1 MTSFD
6 KANIP
11 LMAAL
16 QLSVAIHDRYG
27 FTSKSTWDH
36 SSSIGKE
43 SNLDGKGRP
52 IANSARL
59 YRQMFPSLKVADEN
73 RERFEI
79 TPEIIERA
87 EDILMTLK
95 GFSFKAIERPLT
107 RFEEQV
113 LEIVNSD
120 TVTHKDLGRIASF
133 PNVYE
138 RKISQEEWEDR
149 EADLA
154 RDSHWVGVPMTKD
167 EFEITIENIR
177 YLSRTDSYLI
187 CAQEHGNI
195 IKFFI
200 DGNKLEGRAVGD
212 VCKIACWVK
221 KQEISKFHGGEETTV
236 NRVKFI

>member
-6 KANIP
+6 KTNIP

-27 FTSKSTWDH
+27 FTSKSTFDH
-36 SSSIGKE
+36 ATSTGKE
-43 SNLDGKGRP
+43 SNLDGNGRP

-59 YRQMFPSLKVADEN
+59 YRQLFPSTKVSEEN
-73 RERFEI
+73 REQFEI
-79 TPEIIERA
+79 TPDIIAQAEEIRH
-87 EDILMTLK
+87 TLK
-95 GFSFKAIERPLT
+95 AFSFKAIERPLT
-107 RFEEQV
+107 NFETQV
-113 LEIVNSD
+113 LGIVNSD
-120 TVTHKDLGRIASF
+120 TVNHKDLGRIASF

-154 RDSHWVGVPMTKD
+154 KDSTWVGVPMTKD
-167 EFEITIENIR
+167 EFDITIENIR

-187 CAQEHGNI
+187 CAQEQGNI
-195 IKFFI
+195 IKFFT
-200 DGNKLEGRAVGD
+200 DGNKLDGRAEGD
-212 VCKIACWVK
+212 TCKIACWVK
-221 KQEISKFHGGEETTV
+221 KQEVSKYHGGQETMV

>member
-6 KANIP
+6 KTNIP

-27 FTSKSTWDH
+27 FTSKSTFDH
-36 SSSIGKE
+36 ATSTGKE
-43 SNLDGKGRP
+43 SNLDGNGRP

-59 YRQMFPSLKVADEN
+59 YRQLFPSAKVSEEN
-73 RERFEI
+73 REQFEI
-79 TPEIIERA
+79 TPDIIAQAEEIRH
-87 EDILMTLK
+87 TLK
-95 GFSFKAIERPLT
+95 AFSFKAIERPLT
-107 RFEEQV
+107 NFETQV
-113 LEIVNSD
+113 LGIVNSD
-120 TVTHKDLGRIASF
+120 TINHKDLGRIASF

-154 RDSHWVGVPMTKD
+154 KDSTWVGVPMTKD
-167 EFEITIENIR
+167 EFDITIENIR

-187 CAQEHGNI
+187 CAQEQGNI
-195 IKFFI
+195 IKFFT
-200 DGNKLEGRAVGD
+200 DGNKLDGRAEGD
-212 VCKIACWVK
+212 TCKIACWVK
-221 KQEISKFHGGEETTV
+221 KQEVSKYHGGQETMV

>member
-6 KANIP
+6 KTNIP

-27 FTSKSTWDH
+27 FTSKSTWDYAT
-36 SSSIGKE
+36 SAGKD
-43 SNLDGKGRP
+43 SNLDGNGRP

-59 YRQMFPSLKVADEN
+59 YRQLFPSVKVSEEN
-73 RERFEI
+73 REQFEI
-79 TPEIIERA
+79 TSDVIAQAEEIRH
-87 EDILMTLK
+87 TLK
-95 GFSFKAIERPLT
+95 AFSFKAIERPLT
-107 RFEEQV
+107 NFETQV
-113 LEIVNSD
+113 LAIVNSD
-120 TVTHKDLGRIASF
+120 TITHKDLGRIASF

-138 RKISQEEWEDR
+138 RKISQEAWEDR
-149 EADLA
+149 ESDLA
-154 RDSHWVGVPMTKD
+154 RDSVWVGVPMTKD

-187 CAQEHGNI
+187 CAQEGGNI

-200 DGNKLEGRAVGD
+200 DQSKLDGRTEGD

-221 KQEISKFHGGEETTV
+221 KQEVSKFHGGQETTV

>member
-6 KANIP
+6 KTNIP

-27 FTSKSTWDH
+27 FTSKSTCDH
-36 SSSIGKE
+36 ATSTGKE
-43 SNLDGKGRP
+43 SNLDGNGRP

-59 YRQMFPSLKVADEN
+59 YRQLFPSAKVSEEN
-73 RERFEI
+73 REQFEI
-79 TPEIIERA
+79 TPDIIAQAEEIRH
-87 EDILMTLK
+87 TLK
-95 GFSFKAIERPLT
+95 AFSFKAIERPLT
-107 RFEEQV
+107 NFETQV
-113 LEIVNSD
+113 LGIVNSD
-120 TVTHKDLGRIASF
+120 TVNHKDLGRIASF

-154 RDSHWVGVPMTKD
+154 KDSTWVGVPMTKD
-167 EFEITIENIR
+167 EFDITIENIR

-187 CAQEHGNI
+187 CAQMGGNI
-195 IKFFI
+195 IKFFT
-200 DGNKLEGRAVGD
+200 DGNKLDGISEGD
-212 VCKIACWVK
+212 TCKIACWVK
-221 KQEISKFHGGEETTV
+221 KQEVSKYHGGQETMV

>member
-27 FTSKSTWDH
+27 FTSKSTWDYAT
-36 SSSIGKE
+36 SVGKE
-43 SNLDGKGRP
+43 SNLDGNGRP
-52 IANSARL
+52 IPNSARL
-59 YRQMFPSLKVADEN
+59 YRQLFPSVKVSDEN
-73 RERFEI
+73 REQFEI
-79 TPEIIERA
+79 TPEVIAQA
-87 EDILMTLK
+87 EEIRHTLK
-95 GFSFKAIERPLT
+95 AFSFKAIERPLT
-107 RFEEQV
+107 KFETQV

-120 TVTHKDLGRIASF
+120 SVTHKDLGRIASF

-138 RKISQEEWEDR
+138 RKISQEAWEDR
-149 EADLA
+149 ESDLA
-154 RDSHWVGVPMTKD
+154 RDSKWVGVPMTKD
-167 EFEITIENIR
+167 EFDITIENIR

-200 DGNKLEGRAVGD
+200 DQSKLDGRSEGD
-212 VCKIACWVK
+212 VCKISCWVK
-221 KQEISKFHGGEETTV
+221 KQEVSKFHGGQETTV

>member
-6 KANIP
+6 KTNIP

-27 FTSKSTWDH
+27 FTSKSTFDH
-36 SSSIGKE
+36 ATSTGKE
-43 SNLDGKGRP
+43 SNLDGNGRP

-59 YRQMFPSLKVADEN
+59 YRQLFPSAKVSEEN
-73 RERFEI
+73 REQFEI
-79 TPEIIERA
+79 TPDIIAQAEEIRH
-87 EDILMTLK
+87 TLK
-95 GFSFKAIERPLT
+95 AFSFKAIERPLT
-107 RFEEQV
+107 NFETQV
-113 LEIVNSD
+113 LGIVNSD
-120 TVTHKDLGRIASF
+120 TVNHKDLGRIASF

-154 RDSHWVGVPMTKD
+154 KDSTWVGVPMTKD
-167 EFEITIENIR
+167 EFDITIENIR

-187 CAQEHGNI
+187 CAQEQGNI
-195 IKFFI
+195 IKFFT
-200 DGNKLEGRAVGD
+200 DGNKLDGRAEGD
-212 VCKIACWVK
+212 TCKIACWVK
-221 KQEISKFHGGEETTV
+221 KQEVSKYHGGQETMV